1 MIQTAR
7 YIKKKLVDEDSVWHE
22 EMIGEDSVWH
32 EEMIGEDLH

>member
-7 YIKKKLVDEDSVWHE
+7 YIKKKLID
-22 EMIGEDSVWH
+22 EDSVWH